1 MNEEKSFLRRH
12 SLVIG
17 IVLMFLFTWP
27 IDLSNSGLMP
37 FKVPFIVYLF
47 LGWGFIVAALLMTWL
62 TLGRTAVGQLLR
74 RYLMWRVRW
83 TWYLALLIIP
93 AAQVLGVFLNAAFTG
108 TPADFSKVIAD
119 QLRPSGLSRLAFV
132 IPFFLIDVIANG
144 EEIGWRSYVLP
155 RLQAKHTA
163 LAAALITG
171 MIWGLWHLPKLLNHW
186 DWTYF
191 ALFMIDTTAKSV
203 LLAWIYNGTRGSL
216 LLVVLT
222 HAAWNTSSIFLPTAS
237 TLATQNLG
245 AFAVQVFFEVLVAIV
260 IAMFAGRA
268 QFSRTEPKQVQEMA
282 I

>member
-17 IVLMFLFTWP
+17 IMLMFLFTWP

-37 FKVPFIVYLF
+37 LKVPFIVNLF
-47 LGWGFIVAALLMTWL
+47 HGWGFIVAALLMTWL

-119 QLRPSGLSRLAFV
+119 QLRPSGFSRLAFV

-144 EEIGWRSYVLP
+144 EEIGWRGYVLP

-171 MIWGLWHLPKLLNHW
+171 VIWGLWHLPKFLNHW

-245 AFAVQVFFEVLVAIV
+245 AFALQTVFEVLVAVMIV
-260 IAMFAGRA
+260 VAAGPAR
-268 QFSRTEPKQVQEMA
+268 FSRVEHLAYETSQ
-282 I
+282 